1 MPLAGMRPK
10 PVEAPVE
17 AAPAFRAHPLPSSR
31 KEQSFGAKVAD
42 PFSKKPMF
50 KTSFGQ
56 MYSSGNIP
64 CVVNHGS
71 IKNKLQWKQPP
82 QAQDYDPLLIL
93 VAEGLCETDFPFN
106 FIARNAFKELLD
118 AELVGDKA
126 ELVLPRLIA
135 PLRLSLMSSDL
146 SVVEAGMDALMQL
159 SHGLRLCSKGDRLNE
174 HLPVLLV
181 QLTKRPQLR
190 EKATRVLELLEQNGG
205 KAAYDAIK
213 SKVPT
218 YCGVGS
224 F

>member
-1 MPLAGMRPK
+1 M
-10 PVEAPVE
+10 
-17 AAPAFRAHPLPSSR
+17 PSSR
-31 KEQSFGAKVAD
+31 KTQSFGAKVAD
-42 PFSKKPMF
+42 PFSKKQMF

-56 MYSSGNIP
+56 VYCSGHIP

-71 IKNKLQWKQPP
+71 IKNKLQWKTPP
-82 QAQDYDPLLIL
+82 QALDYDPLLIL

-106 FIARNAFKELLD
+106 FIARNAFKEMLE
-118 AELVGDKA
+118 AEVGGEKA

-159 SHGLRLCSKGDRLNE
+159 SCSLVQCSKGDSLND

-190 EKATRVLELLEQNGG
+190 EKATRVLEMLEQSGG
-205 KAAYDAIK
+205 HAAYAAIK

-218 YCGVGS
+218 YCSVTS

>member
-1 MPLAGMRPK
+1 
-10 PVEAPVE
+10 VETKLSWFFRGSSP
-17 AAPAFRAHPLPSSR
+17 PCAF
-31 KEQSFGAKVAD
+31 
-42 PFSKKPMF
+42 
-50 KTSFGQ
+50 
-56 MYSSGNIP
+56 
-64 CVVNHGS
+64 
-71 IKNKLQWKQPP
+71 
-82 QAQDYDPLLIL
+82 
-93 VAEGLCETDFPFN
+93 
-106 FIARNAFKELLD
+106 
-118 AELVGDKA
+118 
-126 ELVLPRLIA
+126 
-135 PLRLSLMSSDL
+135 SLMSSDL

-190 EKATRVLELLEQNGG
+190 EKATRVLELLEQNGS